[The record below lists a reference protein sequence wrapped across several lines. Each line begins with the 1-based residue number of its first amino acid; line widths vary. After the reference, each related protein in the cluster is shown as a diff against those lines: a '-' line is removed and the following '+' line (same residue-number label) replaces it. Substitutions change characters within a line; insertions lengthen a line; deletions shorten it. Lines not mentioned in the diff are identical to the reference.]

1 MSSCTRSGA
10 SVPARPKTR
19 TRPTVRLR
27 LTLLY
32 GFCFLLS
39 GTALLGIIYALVNT
53 RLSHL
58 QLSTGGSPDNLS
70 PDHAHATSTVADSLR
85 AQRAADLHQLLVLS
99 GLALAIMAAAS
110 VGLGW
115 LLTGRTLRPLREITT
130 ATRTISE
137 RNLHERLALTGP
149 DDELKDLAATI
160 DALLAR
166 LDSAFEA
173 QKHFVANASHELR
186 TPLMLSKTLLQVAL
200 ADPEITL
207 DSLRDVCREVLVSCD
222 DQDRLIRALLTLA
235 RSQSGLED
243 PRPFDLAAV
252 ARTVVDAQKKEIE
265 ARGLRLHAVLNPA
278 PAIGDPQLMEILVS
292 NLVENAVRYNVPG
305 GSIQVTT
312 GTARTVLTVGNTGR
326 AVPADQVQRL
336 LQPFQHL
343 DRERGHEHEGLGLGL
358 SIVAAIADAHGAD
371 LSVRPLPG
379 GGLDVEVR
387 QRVMAAD
394 DTAEPG
400 AALAWT

>member
-137 RNLHERLALTGP
+137 RNLHERLAHLDGRCARYRWP
-149 DDELKDLAATI
+149 HRFVFW
-160 DALLAR
+160 DALPR
-166 LDSAFEA
+166 SGYG
-173 QKHFVANASHELR
+173 KVVKKELR
-186 TPLMLSKTLLQVAL
+186 ERLFASGELWESTSPAKTRG
-200 ADPEITL
+200 T
-207 DSLRDVCREVLVSCD
+207 S
-222 DQDRLIRALLTLA
+222 RA
-235 RSQSGLED
+235 
-243 PRPFDLAAV
+243 
-252 ARTVVDAQKKEIE
+252 
-265 ARGLRLHAVLNPA
+265 
-278 PAIGDPQLMEILVS
+278 
-292 NLVENAVRYNVPG
+292 
-305 GSIQVTT
+305 
-312 GTARTVLTVGNTGR
+312 
-326 AVPADQVQRL
+326 
-336 LQPFQHL
+336 
-343 DRERGHEHEGLGLGL
+343 
-358 SIVAAIADAHGAD
+358 
-371 LSVRPLPG
+371 
-379 GGLDVEVR
+379 
-387 QRVMAAD
+387 
-394 DTAEPG
+394 
-400 AALAWT
+400 